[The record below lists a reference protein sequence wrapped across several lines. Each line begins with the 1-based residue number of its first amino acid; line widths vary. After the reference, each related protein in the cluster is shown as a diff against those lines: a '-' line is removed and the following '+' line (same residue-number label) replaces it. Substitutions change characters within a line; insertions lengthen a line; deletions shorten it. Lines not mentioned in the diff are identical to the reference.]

1 MKHESF
7 SKGKYRICK
16 YYITFGA
23 ITCKMMKKRT
33 KNVLVA
39 LAGIIIALIVIGTA
53 ILLKDGRSP
62 EAIDISQSSTTVTLE
77 DYEHIKGDT
86 TDKTTVEIP
95 NDVNFPREMRQYRV
109 EGMQVFH
116 MEPQDDGK
124 PVVLYIHGGAYLN
137 TFNTDHWNTMAEL
150 AEMTGCGIVAPNYP
164 LLYRYTASDAHPLM
178 LQLYGQLLK
187 LYSAGRLIIMGD
199 SAGGGFSLALAQE
212 IRDDSIDLPKHLV
225 LISPWVDVLGGD
237 DSLQEK
243 DTSLNAEVLRKI
255 GADWAG
261 EIDPRDPM
269 ISPMYGD
276 MQGLPP
282 TDLYAGTWEIFYTDI
297 VNTCDKMKAA
307 GVDARLHVGEKM
319 GHVYATWPCPEGKK
333 VREEIAEI
341 ILQYVM

>member
-1 MKHESF
+1 
-7 SKGKYRICK
+7 
-16 YYITFGA
+16 
-23 ITCKMMKKRT
+23 MKKRT
-33 KNVLVA
+33 KNILKT
-39 LAGIIIALIVIGTA
+39 LAGIIVALIVIGGV
-53 ILLKDGRSP
+53 LLLIDGRSP
-62 EAIDISQSSTTVTLE
+62 EAINISRSSTSVTLE

-86 TDKTTVEIP
+86 TDKRTVEIP
-95 NDVNFPREMRQYRV
+95 NDVTFPREMRQYQV

-116 MEPQDDGK
+116 MEPQDDSK

-137 TFNTDHWNTMAEL
+137 TFNTDHWNSMAEL
-150 AEMTGCGIVAPNYP
+150 ANATGCGIVAPNYP
-164 LLYRYTASDAHPLM
+164 LLYCYTAKDAHPLM
-178 LQLYGQLLK
+178 IQLYKQLIEQ
-187 LYSAGRLIIMGD
+187 YSAGRLIIMGD

-212 IRDDSIDLPKHLV
+212 ARNDSIDLPKHLV

-269 ISPMYGD
+269 VSPLYGD

-297 VNTCDKMKAA
+297 VNTHEKMKAA
-307 GVDARLHVGEKM
+307 GVDARLHIGKKM
-319 GHVYATWPCPEGKK
+319 GHVYPTWPCPEGKK
-333 VREEIAEI
+333 AREEIAEI
-341 ILQYVM
+341 ILQ